1 MYSNDNGG
9 LLVPNNDGVPNDT
22 NQGGWVRGWMDY
34 NGSNPDDTNILN
46 LTGPQ
51 ALFSAYIKS
60 PAIYKCPA
68 DQSHVKTSEGA
79 QPRVRSYS
87 MNSVIGFGSMANDV
101 WLGAQYRFFQKE
113 SDIASPAPANLFI
126 LIDEHPDSIND
137 PPFDSIMHDPGQ
149 TDFAELLDFP
159 AWYHNNSS
167 ALSFADGHSEI
178 HHWLDYRTL
187 VPITG
192 IAHTGPLAVPNDVDA
207 DWICARTSSRSDGKN
222 PWW

>member
-1 MYSNDNGG
+1 
-9 LLVPNNDGVPNDT
+9 
-22 NQGGWVRGWMDY
+22 
-34 NGSNPDDTNILN
+34 
-46 LTGPQ
+46 
-51 ALFSAYIKS
+51 
-60 PAIYKCPA
+60 
-68 DQSHVKTSEGA
+68 
-79 QPRVRSYS
+79 